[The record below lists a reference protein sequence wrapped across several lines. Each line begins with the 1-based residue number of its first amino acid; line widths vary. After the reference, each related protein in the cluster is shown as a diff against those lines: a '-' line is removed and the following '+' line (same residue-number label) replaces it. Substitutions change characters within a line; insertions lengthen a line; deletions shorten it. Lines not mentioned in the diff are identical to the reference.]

1 MIQRLPHP
9 FRDLLWSPLFALTL
23 VALGTGLLVADV
35 ARAET
40 EPREVS
46 ILYNG
51 SVRGELI
58 DCGCKARPLGGLAR
72 RAAFIEHLEAAH
84 PHTVLIDAG
93 NLFADPAGDAVEQS
107 RFVAEQTA
115 KMGYS
120 VVGVGPYE
128 IGHGVDAV
136 RRIAASTGMEFVS
149 ANLADASG
157 DLLFAPYE
165 IVEKNGVRI
174 AVTSVYDPALATAPY
189 DAKVSG
195 LQALSPLET
204 LRNWLPEL
212 NAKADVVVVLS
223 NLNGSGGVE
232 LLRAL
237 GDTPAHRI
245 DFVIEGLAERQYP
258 NPRQFG
264 ASRMLAANA
273 RGKYLGQVS
282 LVVSGSEIVD
292 VMNEVHPLD
301 TKLAEEPTMAEAVQ
315 QFQDAH
321 PSVAGGR

>member
-1 MIQRLPHP
+1 MIQLLPAP
-9 FRDLLWSPLFALTL
+9 LRALIPNSLLSLTV
-23 VALGTGLLVADV
+23 VALGSGLLGAEV

-40 EPREVS
+40 APREVS

-72 RAAFIEHLEAAH
+72 RAAFIEHLQAAH
-84 PHTVLIDAG
+84 PHTVLLDAG
-93 NLFADPAGDAVEQS
+93 NLFADPASDTFDQS
-107 RFVAEQTA
+107 AFVAEQTA

-165 IVEKNGVRI
+165 IVQKNGVKI
-174 AVTSVYDPALATAPY
+174 AVTSVYDPALLTAPY
-189 DAKVSG
+189 DTKVSG
-195 LQALSPLET
+195 LQALPPLET

-245 DFVIEGLAERQYP
+245 DFVIEGLAERQYARS
-258 NPRQFG
+258 RQFG

-292 VMNEVHPLD
+292 VVNEVHPLD
-301 TKLAEEPTMAEAVQ
+301 TKLAEEPAMAEAVE
-315 QFQDAH
+315 QFQAAS